1 MFWKGDLEARRVGE
15 FLGPLIAPETLIGIG
30 VDLDRPGVYSVSGVN
45 TVAISATDLESA
57 MPGYGETRFW
67 IRLAVPQEEYDAIE
81 EAAAASGTSKAEYA
95 RQGVLDAVA
104 RNFRAT
110 RPARTAK
117 GIPPAR
123 ERQQE
128 DSTAAGS
135 GTKKPGRKAKM

>member
-1 MFWKGDLEARRVGE
+1 
-15 FLGPLIAPETLIGIG
+15 
-30 VDLDRPGVYSVSGVN
+30 
-45 TVAISATDLESA
+45 

-95 RQGVLDAVA
+95 RQGVLDAIA

-117 GIPPAR
+117 GIPPTR
-123 ERQQE
+123 ERQPG
-128 DSTAAGS
+128 DSAADGGGGNEAASKKSQS
-135 GTKKPGRKAKM
+135 GVTTYGREFITGYSTG

>member
-1 MFWKGDLEARRVGE
+1 MSSAGN
-15 FLGPLIAPETLIGIG
+15 PEI
-30 VDLDRPGVYSVSGVN
+30 
-45 TVAISATDLESA
+45 A

-67 IRLAVPQEEYDAIE
+67 IRLAVPQDEYDAIE

-123 ERQQE
+123 EQHQ
-128 DSTAAGS
+128 TAEAGRS
-135 GTKKPGRKAKM
+135 KKKSRKGKM